1 MLNTPAQEAITLLM
15 DLAQQGEIDPWNVQ
29 VIEIIDRFLGELGL
43 DAENPDISSLS
54 QSGEAFVWASRLVWL
69 KAETLQSSDN
79 SELEEFI
86 DDEIIN
92 DKVSNPIAKLERH
105 LKRRTSIPPLSSRK
119 VSLNEFIEQLHT
131 ISREIEKNT
140 SSSKP
145 SIRNP
150 RPHSRREA
158 LRLVTELAHQENLLE
173 TASVLEEFLI
183 QNKSNLNIE
192 DGWISLEKLLQFY
205 PKHTDRCGVF
215 WALLLLSAQS
225 KVELYQAEF
234 YQELKLKLLG

>member
-1 MLNTPAQEAITLLM
+1 M
-15 DLAQQGEIDPWNVQ
+15 
-29 VIEIIDRFLGELGL
+29 
-43 DAENPDISSLS
+43 
-54 QSGEAFVWASRLVWL
+54 
-69 KAETLQSSDN
+69 
-79 SELEEFI
+79 
-86 DDEIIN
+86 
-92 DKVSNPIAKLERH
+92 
-105 LKRRTSIPPLSSRK
+105 
-119 VSLNEFIEQLHT
+119 SLNEFIEQLHT